1 VSPDDAGVIATWA
14 TVLDDLDAHV
24 FAAGRAHGQ
33 GQGQAQAG
41 SPGGAGSTPAGPS
54 PWSPPA
60 GLGPLP
66 ADLAVRAAD
75 LLAEQR
81 SVTAR
86 LADHRYDVLKQLG
99 AVRAVERSQAPERP
113 VYLDTAG

>member
-1 VSPDDAGVIATWA
+1 MSPDDAGVIATWA

-24 FAAGRAHGQ
+24 FAAGRAQ
-33 GQGQAQAG
+33 GQGEPQDRTQ
-41 SPGGAGSTPAGPS
+41 GGAGSTSVRPS

>member
-1 VSPDDAGVIATWA
+1 MSPDDAGVIATWA

-24 FAAGRAHGQ
+24 FAAGRAQGQ
-33 GQGQAQAG
+33 GQGEPQDRTQ
-41 SPGGAGSTPAGPS
+41 GGAGSAPAGAQ

>member
-1 VSPDDAGVIATWA
+1 MSPDAAGVIATWA

-24 FAAGRAHGQ
+24 FAAGRAQ
-33 GQGQAQAG
+33 GQGG
-41 SPGGAGSTPAGPS
+41 SQDRTQGGAGSAPAGPS